1 MAKTIFDVLIEK
13 FEEDIASSADFL
25 INGGA
30 KDYAE
35 YREVAGRVRGLR
47 LAVQSTKDLSRSQ
60 MDEEDDD

>member
-1 MAKTIFDVLIEK
+1 VAKTVFDVLIEK

-35 YREVAGRVRGLR
+35 YREVVGRVRGLR

-60 MDEEDDD
+60 DEEDDD

>member
-1 MAKTIFDVLIEK
+1 VAKTVFDVLLEK
-13 FEEDIASSADFL
+13 FEEDVSSSADFL

>member
-13 FEEDIASSADFL
+13 FEEDVASSADFL

-60 MDEEDDD
+60 MDEEDD

>member
-1 MAKTIFDVLIEK
+1 MAKTVFDVLIEK
-13 FEEDIASSADFL
+13 FEEDVASSADFL

-47 LAVQSTKDLSRSQ
+47 LAIQSTKDLSRSQ

>member
-1 MAKTIFDVLIEK
+1 MAKTVFDVLIEI

-35 YREVAGRVRGLR
+35 YREVVGRVRGLR

-60 MDEEDDD
+60 DEEDDD

>member
-13 FEEDIASSADFL
+13 FEEDVASSADFL

>member
-1 MAKTIFDVLIEK
+1 MAKTVFDVLIEK

-47 LAVQSTKDLSRSQ
+47 LAIQATKDLSRSQ
-60 MDEEDDD
+60 MEEDDDD

>member
-1 MAKTIFDVLIEK
+1 MAKTVFDVLIEK

>member
-1 MAKTIFDVLIEK
+1 VAKTVFDVLIEK

-35 YREVAGRVRGLR
+35 YREVVGRVRGLR
-47 LAVQSTKDLSRSQ
+47 LSVQSTKDLSRSQ
-60 MDEEDDD
+60 DEEDDD

>member
-1 MAKTIFDVLIEK
+1 MAKTVFDVLIEK

-47 LAVQSTKDLSRSQ
+47 LAIQSTKDLSRSQ

>member
-1 MAKTIFDVLIEK
+1 MAKTVFDVLIEK

-35 YREVAGRVRGLR
+35 YREVVGRVRGLR

-60 MDEEDDD
+60 DEEDDD

>member
-1 MAKTIFDVLIEK
+1 MAKTVFDVLIEK
-13 FEEDIASSADFL
+13 YEEDVASSADFL

>member
-1 MAKTIFDVLIEK
+1 VAKTVFDVLIEK

>member
-1 MAKTIFDVLIEK
+1 VAKTIFDVLIEK

>member
-13 FEEDIASSADFL
+13 FEEDIVSSADFL